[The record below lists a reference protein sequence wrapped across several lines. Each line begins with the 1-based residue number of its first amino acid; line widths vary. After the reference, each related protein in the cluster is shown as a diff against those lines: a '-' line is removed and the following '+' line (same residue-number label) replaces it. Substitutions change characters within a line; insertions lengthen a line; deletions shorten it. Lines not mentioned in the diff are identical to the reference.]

1 MLGQISQLV
10 FLCGEAGLRPF
21 KQNVGDG
28 RSVIRKVTLKRSVRE
43 LRILNR
49 HHEPLCFLGTGC
61 GDGKR
66 PCVPWK
72 RRSEEHTSELQ
83 SRLHLVCRLLL
94 EKKKST
100 GCSLVR
106 VSAHSRTTPAPAPP
120 PSPAHPPPGP
130 SARAADSLS
139 PPSTRH
145 SPLPPR
151 LRHALY

>member
-94 EKKKST
+94 EKKKTT
-100 GCSLVR
+100 GCTACVSSCWRWPGDLAELLVPEPHLSLR
-106 VSAHSRTTPAPAPP
+106 SCRLFSPHAAMTGRCYSRPT
-120 PSPAHPPPGP
+120 SDQ
-130 SARAADSLS
+130 R
-139 PPSTRH
+139 
-145 SPLPPR
+145 LP
-151 LRHALY
+151 HT

>member
-10 FLCGEAGLRPF
+10 FLCSEAGLRPF

-72 RRSEEHTSELQ
+72 RMEPKHCPRDDVESAMSSSKQLWVVITKVFP
-83 SRLHLVCRLLL
+83 LH
-94 EKKKST
+94 
-100 GCSLVR
+100 
-106 VSAHSRTTPAPAPP
+106 
-120 PSPAHPPPGP
+120 
-130 SARAADSLS
+130 
-139 PPSTRH
+139 
-145 SPLPPR
+145 
-151 LRHALY
+151 